1 MKYIIKEYA
10 WHLNSEYGIIRFN
23 EKKVAYMRNWSS
35 FLYNVTTVFN
45 NKGIKFDFA
54 KTLYSDE
61 RYKSSRAVNKGV
73 YLCISNYNK
82 EENLNEAIDVI
93 KTFSSKEFMTQL
105 VQKDIFYDIP
115 AYHSLILEGINYKF

>member
-1 MKYIIKEYA
+1 MKEGA
-10 WHLNSEYGIIRFN
+10 CHLNSEYSVIIFIDERA
-23 EKKVAYMRNWSS
+23 VYMRNWSS
-35 FLYNVTTVFN
+35 YLYNVTTEFN
-45 NKGIKFDFA
+45 KKNKGTKFGFA

-61 RYKSSRAVNKGV
+61 RYKSSKAVNKGV
-73 YLCISNYNK
+73 YLCISNYIN
-82 EENLNEAIDVI
+82 EANLNAAIDVI